1 MNQIAEVFRNPRL
14 GRGFF
19 RDSIQRACHLDVMNQ
34 IPILEFGWVK
44 LLVEPSERDLSPKQ
58 RSASRIMASRR

>member
-1 MNQIAEVFRNPRL
+1 MNQIAKVFRNPRL

-34 IPILEFGWVK
+34 IRVLELGWVK
-44 LLVEPSERDLSPKQ
+44 LLVEPSERDLNPRDSSGFVE
-58 RSASRIMASRR
+58 RNSA

>member
-1 MNQIAEVFRNPRL
+1 MNQIAEIFRNPRL

-34 IPILEFGWVK
+34 IPVLELRKIGRAGAYFDSS
-44 LLVEPSERDLSPKQ
+44 LAEL
-58 RSASRIMASRR
+58 